1 MTFIIFLKIL
11 IKQPHIIIRI
21 KTKQTTMDKR
31 KFTNP
36 FEVEFIPF
44 DRYGSIIDKMS
55 WHLVSFDNDTGFGSY
70 ILKLEPG
77 AQSIPH
83 EHTGF
88 EEFIILEGELVDSDN
103 TVFKKGDFVTF
114 EPGSVHSSHTKNG
127 CLLLVFQ
134 MGINR
139 PI

>member
-1 MTFIIFLKIL
+1 MTSIIFIRLL
-11 IKQPHIIIRI
+11 IKQQHIIIRI
-21 KTKQTTMDKR
+21 KTKQINMDNR
-31 KFTNP
+31 KITNP
-36 FEVEFIPF
+36 FDIELKPF

-55 WHLVSFDNDTGFGSY
+55 WHLVSFDKDTSFGSY

-77 AQSIPH
+77 AHSIPH
-83 EHTGF
+83 KHTGF
-88 EEFIILEGELVDSDN
+88 EEFIVLKGELVDSDN

-134 MGINR
+134 MGVNK

>member
-1 MTFIIFLKIL
+1 
-11 IKQPHIIIRI
+11 
-21 KTKQTTMDKR
+21 MDKR
-31 KFTNP
+31 NITKPFDVKFK
-36 FEVEFIPF
+36 PF
-44 DRYGSIIDKMS
+44 DRYGSVIEKMS
-55 WHLVSFDNDTGFGSY
+55 WHIISFDKENGFGSFL
-70 ILKLEPG
+70 LKLDPG

-88 EEFIILEGELVDSDN
+88 EEFLVLDGELTDSDN
-103 TVFKKGDFVTF
+103 AVFRKGDFVTF
-114 EPGSVHSSHTKNG
+114 EPGSIHSSHTNSG

>member
-1 MTFIIFLKIL
+1 
-11 IKQPHIIIRI
+11 
-21 KTKQTTMDKR
+21 MDKR
-31 KFTNP
+31 RITNP
-36 FEVEFIPF
+36 FDVEFKPF
-44 DRYGSIIDKMS
+44 DRYGSIIEKMS
-55 WHLVSFDNDTGFGSY
+55 WHIVSLDKEKGFGSF

-88 EEFIILEGELVDSDN
+88 EDFLVLDGELTDSDN
-103 TVFKKGDFVTF
+103 TVFRKGDFVTF
-114 EPGSVHSSHTKNG
+114 EPGSVHSSQTNSG